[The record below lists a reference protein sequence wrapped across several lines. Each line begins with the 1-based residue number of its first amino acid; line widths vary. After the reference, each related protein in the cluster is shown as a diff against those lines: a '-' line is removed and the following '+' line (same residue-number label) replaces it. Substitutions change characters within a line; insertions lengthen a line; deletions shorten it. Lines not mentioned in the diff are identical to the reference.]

1 MCYRKSDVINVSKN
15 EIKHW
20 RTMDFDFDPGE
31 WISQTE
37 INKYKV
43 WRMDSDYTFPDF
55 HMNDE
60 HRKHGEDLYIFDAID
75 FPNHKQCQKVL
86 SRFYQFC
93 DLMFGEVSSCLSEPE
108 IDLFYDE
115 RHFEGMGMSVK
126 FCSDIHLS
134 ESQNF
139 EFIMQQAFKKM
150 FEDRFINEFYS
161 LFFGREMK
169 KK

>member
-1 MCYRKSDVINVSKN
+1 
-15 EIKHW
+15 
-20 RTMDFDFDPGE
+20 MDFDFDPGE
-31 WISQTE
+31 WISQAE

-43 WRMDSDYTFPDF
+43 WRMDSYYMFPDL
-55 HMNDE
+55 HVNDE
-60 HRKHGEDLYIFDAID
+60 NRKYGEDLYVFNAVD

-86 SRFYQFC
+86 IHFYQLC
-93 DLMFGEVSSCLSEPE
+93 DLMFGKTRSCLSESE

-115 RHFEGMGMSVK
+115 RHFEGIGMSLK
-126 FCSDIHLS
+126 FCSDIHPS